1 MILKSNVKKEDRLK
15 AEKSVSIHGK
25 RYAIS
30 DGDRAGN
37 PLLYGTDLISFKST
51 FNY

>member
-1 MILKSNVKKEDRLK
+1 
-15 AEKSVSIHGK
+15 VSIHGK

-37 PLLYGTDLISFKST
+37 PKIYDKIIESNLLGGEKKVTGQSWIE
-51 FNY
+51 